1 MGVRMNEIERVK
13 EKALLTDEEIL
24 SVSSVSVDGCQ
35 SFKEAALRMYH
46 AVCQAQLS
54 KVLATEGVLVK
65 SDDQSLPIP
74 TFLEVSKTA
83 ASVDSETWAKMVAIL
98 DVITTRSRKAGFVRV
113 VKEERKE

>member
-1 MGVRMNEIERVK
+1 MNEIERVK

-65 SDDQSLPIP
+65 SDNNYLPAVPEEARDGVGSYRAIKGEP
-74 TFLEVSKTA
+74 LEQIWVA
-83 ASVDSETWAKMVAIL
+83 AQQDML
-98 DVITTRSRKAGFVRV
+98 KARFVRV